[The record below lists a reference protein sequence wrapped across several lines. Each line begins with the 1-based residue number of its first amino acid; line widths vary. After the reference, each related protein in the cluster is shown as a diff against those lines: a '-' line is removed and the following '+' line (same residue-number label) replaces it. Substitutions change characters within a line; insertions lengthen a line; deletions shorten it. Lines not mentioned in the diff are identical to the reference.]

1 MTDAPAQ
8 LRPPAR
14 PDAAV
19 IICAY
24 SMERWS
30 LLCRALE
37 AAAAQA
43 RPAEDVIVVV
53 DGNQELYDRASG
65 CSHASRVVMNRYGG
79 GASGGRMTGAD
90 ATDATVLVFLDDD
103 AIPEPDWLA
112 QLLRPYDDPAVLG
125 TGGRLDA
132 MWETAR
138 PGWLPPEYDWI
149 VGCSFDGD
157 HAEPVRIRNPIA
169 ANMSIRADV
178 FAGLGGMALE
188 LGRSDVGGR
197 VSGTAEETEL
207 AIRASRLQPDGIW
220 IHAPLA
226 RARHHVPATRGTWG
240 YFCGRCGLE
249 GRSKAV
255 LTRLTGAG
263 SGLSS
268 ERSYVRSAL
277 PRAFAR
283 EVGAGLRGD
292 ADGWRR
298 AGTVVAGLALTT
310 AAYVRKSVEL
320 RVAQGVA
327 KRFV

>member
-1 MTDAPAQ
+1 V
-8 LRPPAR
+8 
-14 PDAAV
+14 DAAV

-24 SMERWS
+24 STERWP
-30 LLCRALE
+30 LLRRALR
-37 AAAAQA
+37 AVADQD
-43 RPAEDVIVVV
+43 RPAADVIVVV
-53 DGNQELYDRASG
+53 DGNPELYDRAGRSG
-65 CSHASRVVMNRYGG
+65 DATQVLMNRLGG
-79 GASGGRMTGAD
+79 GASGGRTTGAQ
-90 ATDATVLVFLDDD
+90 AARAPVLVFLDDD
-103 AIPEPDWLA
+103 AIPEPGWLV

-138 PGWLPPEYDWI
+138 PAWLPPEYDWI

-207 AIRASRLQPDGIW
+207 AIRASRLHPDGIW

-226 RARHHVPATRGTWG
+226 RARHHVPAARGTWR
-240 YFCGRCGLE
+240 YFRGRCALE

-255 LTRLTGAG
+255 LTALTGTG

-268 ERSYVRSAL
+268 ERGYVRSAL

-310 AAYVRKSVEL
+310 AAYVGKSVEL
-320 RVAQGVA
+320 RVAQGAA
-327 KRFV
+327 KRYA